1 MSVYTSVEKAIDGI
15 NDGATLLVGGFGPV
29 GTPCGLIQAL
39 KDKGVRDLTVISNN
53 CGEEGFGLG
62 LLLRNRQI
70 KKVICSYLGGHPEF
84 ERQYLAKE
92 VEVELVPQGTIAER
106 VRAGGAGIPAFYT
119 RAGAGTIIAEGRET
133 RMFNGKEYLL
143 ETGLRAEFALVKAYR
158 GDRLGNLIYRRTGM
172 NFNPM
177 MAAAGITTIA
187 EVEELVETGVL
198 EPEQIHTPG
207 IYVQRII
214 EFRKTDTGKL

>member
-1 MSVYTSVEKAIDGI
+1 MGVYTSLEEVVDGI

-29 GTPCGLIQAL
+29 GTPCNVIKAL
-39 KDKGVRDLTVISNN
+39 KDKGVKNLTVISNN
-53 CGEEGFGLG
+53 CGEADFGLG
-62 LLLRNRQI
+62 ILLKNRQI
-70 KKVICSYLGGHPEF
+70 KKVVCSYLGGHPEF
-84 ERQYLAKE
+84 ERQYLAGE
-92 VEVELVPQGTIAER
+92 VDVELVPQGTIAER
-106 VRAGGAGIPAFYT
+106 CRAGGAGIPAFYT

-133 RMFNGKEYLL
+133 RVFDGKEYLL
-143 ETGLRAEFALVKAYR
+143 ETGLRAEFALVKAHR

-187 EVEELVETGVL
+187 EVEELVEIGDLV
-198 EPEQIHTPG
+198 PEQIHTPS

-214 EFRKTDTGKL
+214 ECR

>member
-1 MSVYTSVEKAIDGI
+1 MSVYTSVAEAVDGI
-15 NDGATLLVGGFGPV
+15 NDGTTLLVGGFGPV
-29 GTPCGLIQAL
+29 GTPCALIKGLQ
-39 KDKGVRDLTVISNN
+39 DKGVKDLTIISNN
-53 CGEEGFGLG
+53 CGEADFGLG
-62 LLLRNRQI
+62 ILLKTRQI

-84 ERQYLAKE
+84 ERQFLAGE

-133 RMFNGKEYLL
+133 RVFDGKEYLL
-143 ETGLRAEFALVKAYR
+143 ETGLRAEFSLVKAYK
-158 GDRLGNLIYRRTGM
+158 GDRLGNLIYRRTAM

-187 EVEELVETGVL
+187 EVEELVDIGELV
-198 EPEQIHTPG
+198 PEQIHTPS

-214 EFRKTDTGKL
+214 ECRPS

>member
-1 MSVYTSVEKAIDGI
+1 MSVYRSVAEAIDGI

-29 GTPCGLIQAL
+29 GTPCGLIQGL
-39 KDKGVRDLTVISNN
+39 KDKGVQDLTIVSNN

-62 LLLRNRQI
+62 ILLKNRQI

-84 ERQYLAKE
+84 ERQFLAGE

-119 RAGAGTIIAEGRET
+119 RAGAGTIIAQGRET
-133 RMFNGKEYLL
+133 RVFDGKEYLL
-143 ETGLRAEFALVKAYR
+143 ETGLRAEFALIKAHR
-158 GDRLGNLIYRRTGM
+158 GDRMGNLIYRRTAM

-177 MAAAGITTIA
+177 MAAAGIVTIA
-187 EVEELVETGVL
+187 EVEDLVEIDELV
-198 EPEQIHTPG
+198 PEQIHTPG
-207 IYVQRII
+207 IYVQRIV
-214 EFRKTDTGKL
+214 ECR

>member
-1 MSVYTSVEKAIDGI
+1 MGVYTSVAEAVDCI
-15 NDGATLLVGGFGPV
+15 NHGATLLVGGFGPV

-39 KDKGVRDLTVISNN
+39 QDKGVKDLTIISNN
-53 CGEEGFGLG
+53 CGEADFGLG
-62 LLLRNRQI
+62 ILLKSRQI

-84 ERQYLAKE
+84 ERQYLAGE

-119 RAGAGTIIAEGRET
+119 RAGVGTLIAEGRET
-133 RMFNGKEYLL
+133 RVFDGKEYLL

-158 GDRLGNLIYRRTGM
+158 GDRLGNLIYRRTAM

-187 EVEELVETGVL
+187 EVEELVDIGALV
-198 EPEQIHTPG
+198 PEQIHTPS
-207 IYVQRII
+207 IYVQRIV
-214 EFRKTDTGKL
+214 ECRKEGMNN

>member
-1 MSVYTSVEKAIDGI
+1 MGVSTSLEEAIDGI

-29 GTPCGLIQAL
+29 GTPCNVIQAL
-39 KDKGVRDLTVISNN
+39 KDKGVKDLTIISNN

-62 LLLRNRQI
+62 ILLKNRQI
-70 KKVICSYLGGHPEF
+70 KKVMCSYLGGHPEF
-84 ERQYLAKE
+84 ERQYLAGE

-133 RMFNGKEYLL
+133 REFNGKEYLL
-143 ETGLRAEFALVKAYR
+143 ETAIRADFALIKAYK
-158 GDRLGNLIYRRTGM
+158 GDRLGNLIYRRTAM

-177 MAAAGITTIA
+177 MAAAGTTTIA
-187 EVEELVETGVL
+187 EVEELVDIGDLV
-198 EPEQIHTPG
+198 PEQIHTPSV
-207 IYVQRII
+207 YVQRII
-214 EFRKTDTGKL
+214 ECKKV

>member
-1 MSVYTSVEKAIDGI
+1 MGVYTSVAEALDGI

-29 GTPCGLIQAL
+29 GTPCGLIHGL
-39 KDKGVRDLTVISNN
+39 KEKGVKDLTVISNN

-62 LLLRNRQI
+62 ILLKNRQI
-70 KKVICSYLGGHPEF
+70 RKVVCSYLGGHPEF
-84 ERQYLAKE
+84 ERQFLAGE

-119 RAGAGTIIAEGRET
+119 RAGAGTVIAEGRET
-133 RMFNGKEYLL
+133 RVFDGKEYLL
-143 ETGLRAEFALVKAYR
+143 ETGLRAEFALVKAHR
-158 GDRLGNLIYRRTGM
+158 GDRLGNLVYRRTAM

-177 MAAAGITTIA
+177 MAAAGVTTIA
-187 EVEELVETGVL
+187 EVEDLVGTGELV
-198 EPEQIHTPG
+198 PEQIHTPS

-214 EFRKTDTGKL
+214 ECR